1 MAWSSEGP
9 RHSCYTGLSFIVC
22 WLMKIVWLHGA
33 ARDTGTP
40 PSPIAHFSQRRRTER
55 KQERYFHNKPAGFP
69 SDLEQKLLTF
79 SASEGQV
86 RVGWGGQREGEYE

>member
-22 WLMKIVWLHGA
+22 CLMKIVWLHVA
-33 ARDTGTP
+33 ARDTAP
-40 PSPIAHFSQRRRTER
+40 PPLQIAHFSQRRRTER

-69 SDLEQKLLTF
+69 SDLEQKLLTLP
-79 SASEGQV
+79 ASEGQV
-86 RVGWGGQREGEYE
+86 RVGGRGQEEAEYE